1 MSLYCHYFQCLCF
14 LLIKKKKSA
23 VSIVNGRQML
33 LMYFILKGPLLKIHH
48 NLNSE
53 HE

>member
-1 MSLYCHYFQCLCF
+1 MSLYCRYFQCLCF

-33 LMYFILKGPLLKIHH
+33 LMYFYFERPIIENTP
-48 NLNSE
+48 
-53 HE
+53 